1 MARPFPLQAAREL
14 AKRRLDD
21 AAAALRG
28 HAGRL
33 RNAELKLAELEAFR
47 GEYETQRNTELA
59 NGIEAGR
66 LRGFE
71 AFIGRLDQAIDAQ
84 RVDCSR
90 QRAIWEGA
98 REAWVAAYS
107 RVQAMDALAQR
118 HVETEQAREA
128 GAERKREDEF
138 SVRVAAIKAQ
148 QTG

>member
-1 MARPFPLQAAREL
+1 VARPFPLQAAREL

-33 RNAELKLAELEAFR
+33 RNSELKLAELEGFR
-47 GEYETQRNTELA
+47 NEYEVQRNTELSS
-59 NGIEAGR
+59 GIEAGR

-71 AFIGRLDQAIDAQ
+71 AFLGRLTQAIDAQ
-84 RVDCSR
+84 RVDCGR
-90 QRAIWEGA
+90 HRAIWESA

-118 HVETEQAREA
+118 HVESELAREA
-128 GAERKREDEF
+128 KADRKREDEF

-148 QTG
+148 QSG

>member
-1 MARPFPLQAAREL
+1 VARPFPLEAAREL

-33 RNAELKLAELEAFR
+33 RNAEVKLSELEGFR
-47 GEYETQRNTELA
+47 GEYEIQRNTELA
-59 NGIEAGR
+59 NGISAGR

-84 RVDCSR
+84 RVDCGR
-90 QRAIWEGA
+90 QRAMWDAA
-98 REAWVAAYS
+98 RETWVAAHS

-118 HVETEQAREA
+118 HVEAEQAREA
-128 GAERKREDEF
+128 RADRKREDEF

-148 QTG
+148 QSG